1 MADALT
7 RREIEVLSHLA
18 HGETARQVAEALAIT
33 ARTVSAHT
41 QSARQKLDAA
51 NCTQAVA
58 IALRDGMIEL

>member
-7 RREIEVLSHLA
+7 RREIEVLNHLA
-18 HGETARQVAEALAIT
+18 HGETAHQVAKALAIT

-41 QSARQKLDAA
+41 QSACRKLDAA

-58 IALRDGMIEL
+58 IAIQDGMIEL